1 MAILVNEINCL
12 DAWLKVSNL
21 ILVNGQQENVLITI
35 DHPCDFTNLRTW
47 LTVRNPKRIDLNAD
61 HIRHVVNT
69 IFPYNLSILCANRSD
84 LYLKYRSI
92 YLNGNNR
99 RWGTY
104 FQRLISFDK
113 HFQNNGANQLENAII
128 ALNGGSPQHHYIVF
142 HLTAVNLNSNVAPMG
157 APCWHFGEITINN
170 DNTIDLVAIYR
181 KHDYFNKA
189 FGNFIGLAKLL
200 EFICNNTGRI
210 PGKLI
215 VHSINAFNNS
225 TRNNLVRLI
234 A

>member
-1 MAILVNEINCL
+1 MAILVNEVNCL
-12 DAWLKVSNL
+12 TAWLAVSNL
-21 ILVNGQQENVLITI
+21 IVQGGQQENVLITI
-35 DHPCDFTNLRTW
+35 DNPCDFNDLHTW
-47 LTVRNPKRIDLNAD
+47 LIDRNPKRIDANAD
-61 HIRHVVNT
+61 SIRHVINT
-69 IFPYNLSILCANRSD
+69 IFPYNLSNLCRDRID

-92 YLNGNNR
+92 YLKGANR

-113 HFQNNGANQLENAII
+113 HFQNNGVNQLENAIQ

-157 APCWHFGEITINN
+157 SPCWHFGEITINN

-189 FGNFIGLAKLL
+189 FGNFIGLSKLL
-200 EFICNNTGRI
+200 AFICHNSGKV

-225 TRNNLVRLI
+225 SRNNLVRLI